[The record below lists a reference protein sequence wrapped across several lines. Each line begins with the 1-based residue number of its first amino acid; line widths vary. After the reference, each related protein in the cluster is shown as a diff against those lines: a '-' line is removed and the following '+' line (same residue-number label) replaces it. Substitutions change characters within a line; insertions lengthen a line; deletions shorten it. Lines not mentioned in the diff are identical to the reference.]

1 MKKTKPITV
10 ILFALA
16 LASFLAKAKYGFLG
30 MHDGV

>member
-1 MKKTKPITV
+1 MKKIKPMSV
-10 ILFALA
+10 IMFALA